1 MARKGRPDPVLIT
14 DAPEDP
20 EKELRRREVRYVVMM
35 MIRAACLLGA
45 AVIVAQRPW
54 LWQLWA
60 PLCVAGAVLI
70 PWLAVI
76 IANDRPPKK
85 RRPASPAPAVPVQP
99 ALERR
104 EYKIIDAEE

>member
-1 MARKGRPDPVLIT
+1 VARKGRTEPVLIT

-35 MIRAACLLGA
+35 ITRAACLLGA
-45 AVIVAQRPW
+45 ALIVAQQPW

-60 PLCVAGAVLI
+60 PLCVAGAVLL
-70 PWLAVI
+70 PWLAVL

-85 RRPASPAPAVPVQP
+85 RRPASPSPAIVAQP
-99 ALERR
+99 ALEQR
-104 EYKIIDAEE
+104 EYKVIDAEE